1 MTTTVEELSKLLAG
15 KFEVS
20 DSLLKEIT
28 HKAISIANKKAEQS
42 LKQRFRESGV
52 LGLVKD
58 FFTKN
63 KPKEQDNSS
72 LLNSLKNLFE
82 KNKPEEVDNRKALQ
96 PLKNL
101 FEKNKPKEQDL
112 IKDEEKPTRVLIDGI
127 TDNGYKDLAS
137 KLPEILKGVFDI
149 SKLKD
154 SKTKE
159 ESNFGNGI
167 LSLLPPGLTKL
178 LSGALMSGGGIALL
192 LGGLAALITGLE
204 TEGPWKGTLKIL
216 SKIGLEGGLSMLKK
230 GASKFIENFK
240 FVTEKVTGLF
250 TKIGDFFKPLIDKI
264 SNLFTPFKSKVID
277 LFGVLKN
284 KIVGIF
290 TPLKDKIINLFAPLK
305 DKIVNI
311 FTGLSDNLLKF
322 VSGIG
327 ESIIGFFK
335 GSATEKGLGFVGKV
349 LSGAK
354 GIFGKMFAGIVKVL
368 KPIAKRIPVL
378 GTVIGLGFAYTRF
391 KSGDTV
397 GGIIDVLSA
406 IATLVPFAGTAVSIG
421 LDVLNAFLDY
431 KSGGAGEQAGQKKMG
446 MIGDFFGGIWNWIK
460 DKVTGLF
467 SWFTD
472 LGGKLLSGKWGD
484 AFEQIA
490 GWIPGLD
497 WVLGFLGTDKKSLI
511 KTANVQGAE
520 NTDMIGNLMNWM
532 KKSIW
537 DKVTGFADNLVGAVK
552 DWWSG
557 VVNWWNGDAA
567 QGTPPMPQNNAPK
580 TDPNELGLAEGG
592 VVKKP
597 IKSWIGEAG
606 PEVVIPLDKYMSPEG
621 FKISNDLLGTIA
633 DNTSTTNETIKNLSQ
648 AILQLAGVFDKKQSS
663 SNNIV
668 VNGQNQPQ
676 QYPTAAQ
683 MAASNVDPIRQI
695 RMQFAT

>member
-1 MTTTVEELSKLLAG
+1 MATTTVEELVKLLAG
-15 KFEVS
+15 KFDIS
-20 DSLLKEIT
+20 DSLLKEVT
-28 HKAISIANKKAEQS
+28 NKAVGVASKKAEQTV
-42 LKQRFRESGV
+42 KERFKEGGV
-52 LGLVKD
+52 FGLAKD

-63 KPKEQDNSS
+63 KPKEQDNKT
-72 LLNSLKNLFE
+72 LLGSLKG
-82 KNKPEEVDNRKALQ
+82 
-96 PLKNL
+96 L

-112 IKDEEKPTRVLIDGI
+112 IKDEEKPIKVLIDGI

-137 KLPEILKGVFDI
+137 KLPDILKGAFDI

-154 SKTKE
+154 PKTKE
-159 ESNFGNGI
+159 EAGSGGGL
-167 LSLLPPGLTKL
+167 LSLLPTGIVKL
-178 LSGALMSGGGIALL
+178 LSGALMAGGGIALL

-216 SKIGLEGGLSMLKK
+216 SKVGLEGGLSMLKK
-230 GASKFIENFK
+230 GAVKFIENFK
-240 FVTEKVTGLF
+240 IVSEKVINL
-250 TKIGDFFKPLIDKI
+250 FKPLTDKI
-264 SNLFTPFKSKVID
+264 SNFLTPLTDKISNILASFKDKISDFLIPFKDKILQIFNSI
-277 LFGVLKN
+277 KN
-284 KIVGIF
+284 KIGNIF
-290 TPLKDKIINLFAPLK
+290 SPLK

-327 ESIIGFFK
+327 DSIIGFFK
-335 GSATEKGLGFVGKV
+335 GSTTEKGLGFVGKM

-354 GIFGKMFAGIVKVL
+354 GIFGRIFGSIVKIL

-431 KSGGAGEQAGQKKMG
+431 KAGGSDQEAGQKKTG
-446 MIGDFFGGIWNWIK
+446 MIGDLFGGIWGWIK

-497 WVLGFLGTDKKSLI
+497 WVLGFLGTDKESLI
-511 KTANVQGAE
+511 EAANVQGSQ
-520 NTDMIGNLMNWM
+520 NVDMIGNLMSWM

-537 DKVTGFADNLVGAVK
+537 GKVTGFADNLVGAVK
-552 DWWSG
+552 DWWGG
-557 VVNWWNGDAA
+557 VVNWWSGEKTEGA
-567 QGTPPMPQNNAPK
+567 PPMPQNNAPK
-580 TDPNELGLAEGG
+580 ADPNELGLAEGG
-592 VVKKP
+592 IVKKP
-597 IKSWIGEAG
+597 IKSWVGEAG
-606 PEVVIPLDKYMSPEG
+606 PEAVIPLDKYMSPEG

-633 DNTSTTNETIKNLSQ
+633 TNTATTNETIRNLSH

-663 SNNIV
+663 GNNIV
-668 VNGQNQPQ
+668 INGGDQQ
-676 QYPTAAQ
+676 QYPS
-683 MAASNVDPIRQI
+683 ASQVASSNIDPIRQI
-695 RMQFAT
+695 RMQFAV